1 MKLQRFI
8 GKNTKSVLDEIRTTL
23 GEEAL
28 IVSNSKVGSKTEIIA
43 ACESEMGISEGKTTA
58 ASTESTKEVEKS
70 NTNKSFSNFMTT
82 QEKLKTQTEEVD
94 PWAYIHSINQEINYI
109 KSSIEQLPKL
119 GSETQKSSQIEI
131 GSGVGTEEQMSN
143 SPRLK
148 LEENIGCHIIW
159 GHRESGKTT
168 VIKQFLKEGKLT
180 NEHLT
185 ILRLPHKH
193 SNNDPHLSAIAE
205 GHSANLIYI
214 NKLDQIGEM
223 VELFVKDK
231 LVLLE
236 ADLSLLP
243 KLALAEE
250 KTWLETSFHYL
261 LNEDQEQTN
270 LLLKLFSEIQA
281 SEPVTLSSD
290 DIKK

>member
-43 ACESEMGISEGKTTA
+43 ACEVQMGTSEEETTA
-58 ASTESTKEVEKS
+58 VNTESLRAVGKS
-70 NTNKSFSNFMTT
+70 NTDKSFSNFMTT

-119 GSETQKSSQIEI
+119 GSETQKSSQIGTGSGI
-131 GSGVGTEEQMSN
+131 GSEELLSN

-148 LEENIGCHIIW
+148 LEENIGSHIVW
-159 GHRESGKTT
+159 GHRESGKST
-168 VIKQFLKEGKLT
+168 VIKQLLKEGTLT
-180 NEHLT
+180 NEHIT

-205 GHSANLIYI
+205 RQGANLIYI
-214 NKLDQIGEM
+214 NELDHIGKM
-223 VELFVKDK
+223 VEIFGKDK

-243 KLALAEE
+243 KLAVAEE
-250 KTWLETSFHYL
+250 KIWLETSFHYL

-270 LLLKLFSEIQA
+270 LLLKLFSEIQV
-281 SEPVTLSSD
+281 SEPVTLNSK

>member
-1 MKLQRFI
+1 
-8 GKNTKSVLDEIRTTL
+8 
-23 GEEAL
+23 
-28 IVSNSKVGSKTEIIA
+28 
-43 ACESEMGISEGKTTA
+43 
-58 ASTESTKEVEKS
+58 
-70 NTNKSFSNFMTT
+70 
-82 QEKLKTQTEEVD
+82 
-94 PWAYIHSINQEINYI
+94 
-109 KSSIEQLPKL
+109 
-119 GSETQKSSQIEI
+119 
-131 GSGVGTEEQMSN
+131 
-143 SPRLK
+143 
-148 LEENIGCHIIW
+148 
-159 GHRESGKTT
+159 
-168 VIKQFLKEGKLT
+168 
-180 NEHLT
+180 
-185 ILRLPHKH
+185 
-193 SNNDPHLSAIAE
+193 
-205 GHSANLIYI
+205 
-214 NKLDQIGEM
+214 M